1 MLKVEDI
8 EKEYEKDKP
17 VLKGVSFN
25 LQEDEI
31 MALVGESGCGKTTLL
46 RSIAGFESIKKGSI
60 NLLDS
65 LLAGDRVHIEPERR
79 NIGFLFQ
86 DYALFPHLTVTK
98 NILFG
103 LTKLDKNKQNQRV
116 QEVLGLLGIEEL
128 KDRYPHELSGGQ
140 QQRVALARSLAPKPR
155 ILLMDE
161 PFSNIDGLLKEKVLS
176 ELKTLLKANHV
187 AVIVVTHDMKE
198 AIQFSDK
205 IVVLNGG
212 KVEQCDT
219 PELIYRAPKSK
230 YVASYF
236 GKTNFIPVKVENR
249 KVKLNEV
256 VVEINEQSSMLQKG
270 DLLVRY
276 QDLEVAENGIEA
288 NVQGSIFEGDQYLIV
303 TKTEFGEL
311 KFYSDNQLFK
321 GDTLKLRLKN
331 RQYVVLSN

>member
-288 NVQGSIFEGDQYLIV
+288 NVQGSIFEGDQHLIV